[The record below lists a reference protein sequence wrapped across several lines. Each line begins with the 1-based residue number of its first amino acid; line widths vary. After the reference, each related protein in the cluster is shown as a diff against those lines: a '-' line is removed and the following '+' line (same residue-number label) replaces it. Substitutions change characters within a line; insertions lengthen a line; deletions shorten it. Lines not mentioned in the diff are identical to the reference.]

1 MNSLKFSSV
10 RKQWLVYDHVNLQ
23 STTPGGYQS
32 SFIYCHCIGAGS
44 LNATIQPFS
53 SADRKWNKDLEP
65 KQYTNKK
72 KQSTFLHTST
82 IHLHYRSNA
91 TWIIN
96 HQWYVV
102 LTSSLNNQWSNA
114 IFQEKIMP
122 SMLESCHSRAYIVT
136 FPPAAYLSYLDET
149 LKGHAT
155 VLHVTCSYL
164 LGGKS

>member
-1 MNSLKFSSV
+1 MIMSTFKVLLPV
-10 RKQWLVYDHVNLQ
+10 ATNL
-23 STTPGGYQS
+23 P
-32 SFIYCHCIGAGS
+32 SFIFIALGQEAWMPQFNLFLLLIG
-44 LNATIQPFS
+44 NETKI
-53 SADRKWNKDLEP
+53 WN
-65 KQYTNKK
+65 QNNTQTKK
-72 KQSTFLHTST
+72 KQSTFLNTST

-136 FPPAAYLSYLDET
+136 FPPAAYLSYLDEK